1 MIWGFCCCC
10 CLSFAT
16 GMVREKELASLC
28 GPQPPA
34 RRLEERGKGLNICP
48 EPGKAWGGRAGF
60 RLRGTT
66 ELAVTYLFGQFKSPS
81 ARALPVREGV
91 EILPE
96 AKCHL

>member
-1 MIWGFCCCC
+1 MIWGFCCC

-48 EPGKAWGGRAGF
+48 EPGKAWGGGLGLDLGAQQNWRSP
-60 RLRGTT
+60 
-66 ELAVTYLFGQFKSPS
+66 TYLGSLSP
-81 ARALPVREGV
+81 RA
-91 EILPE
+91 PE
-96 AKCHL
+96 RSQ